1 MQINV
6 YYSPNSAQA
15 ICFPAATSH
24 IWNNCFFI
32 LEGPEAE
39 SNGTSAIV
47 TKLHSPTQH
56 QVQSSLEKSSVG
68 QR

>member
-1 MQINV
+1 MQIKCLLQSQFSSGHLLSCSDIT
-6 YYSPNSAQA
+6 YLKQLLLHPR
-15 ICFPAATSH
+15 
-24 IWNNCFFI
+24 
-32 LEGPEAE
+32 GPEAE